1 MLKQDQDQLNAGN
14 DGLGDDDNDEDE
26 YALWLE

>member
-1 MLKQDQDQLNAGN
+1 MLTQDQDQLNAGN

-26 YALWLE
+26 YALSG